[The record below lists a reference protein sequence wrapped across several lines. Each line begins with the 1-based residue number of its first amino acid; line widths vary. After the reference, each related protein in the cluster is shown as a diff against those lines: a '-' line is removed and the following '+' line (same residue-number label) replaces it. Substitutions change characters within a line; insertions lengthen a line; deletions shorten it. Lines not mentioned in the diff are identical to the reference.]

1 VPATAY
7 TTAVA
12 EKEKKEEEDEAR
24 TLSIQYTS
32 ALHKQRLQMGLIKVS
47 SMNSPLI

>member
-32 ALHKQRLQMGLIKVS
+32 ALHTNGIDKG
-47 SMNSPLI
+47 